1 MSLDSRR
8 RVDTLR
14 CRCYVARP
22 PTQPASLKALPMPLL
37 SKPIALIGGLLTSI
51 MLLLAVPQVVPAEV
65 EPTSGEPEQVYGF
78 GLHLFRLGDYY
89 RAVTELKR
97 FTLLFPRHRRHDAAQ
112 ILIGLALQSDAAYD
126 DAMAHFQWLS
136 QFNGETHAAQVGSF
150 KLGEIPFSQG
160 QYRLSARNWQR
171 FLNVAPQGPLAQ
183 RSAYLLGLSWWLDG
197 QLTEASGAWSLL
209 PDGDP
214 LSERASTLQV
224 EALQLAPPVHK
235 SPAVAGVLSGVL
247 PGAGHLYIGKP
258 LQALTAFLLN
268 GLFLAGAAYAVQE
281 GLEGTA
287 AILLFFETGW
297 YLGTINSARAGA
309 REFNRLQR
317 RAVSHRLLA
326 NYGLPPLD
334 LEQLQRPALGLR
346 LGF

>member
-1 MSLDSRR
+1 M
-8 RVDTLR
+8 
-14 CRCYVARP
+14 
-22 PTQPASLKALPMPLL
+22 ASLM
-37 SKPIALIGGLLTSI
+37 LLTAAP
-51 MLLLAVPQVVPAEV
+51 AVVSAEA
-65 EPTSGEPEQVYGF
+65 EPTGGDPEQVYGF

-97 FTLLFPRHRRHDAAQ
+97 FTLLFPLHRQHDAAQ
-112 ILIGLALQSDAAYD
+112 VLLGLALQSDAAYD

-136 QFNGETHAAQVGSF
+136 EFNGQTQAAQVASF

-171 FLNVAPQGPLAQ
+171 FLNDAPQGPLA
-183 RSAYLLGLSWWLDG
+183 RRAAYLLGLSWWLDG
-197 QLTEASGAWSLL
+197 QQTEASGAWTLL
-209 PDGDP
+209 PNGDP
-214 LSERASTLQV
+214 LSVRASTLRA
-224 EALQLAPPVHK
+224 ETRHLAPPVHK

-258 LQALTAFLLN
+258 LQALTALLLN
-268 GLFLAGAAYAVQE
+268 GLFLAGAVYAVHE

-309 REFNRLQR
+309 RDFNRRKRQ
-317 RAVSHRLLA
+317 AAADRLLA
-326 NYGLPPLD
+326 AYSLPPLD
-334 LEQLQRPALGLR
+334 LEHLQLPALGLR
-346 LGF
+346 LKF

>member
-1 MSLDSRR
+1 
-8 RVDTLR
+8 
-14 CRCYVARP
+14 
-22 PTQPASLKALPMPLL
+22 MP
-37 SKPIALIGGLLTSI
+37 SFPSPRALIGS
-51 MLLLAVPQVVPAEV
+51 LLAFLMIVLAAPQVVPAEA
-65 EPTSGEPEQVYGF
+65 EPTSGGPEQVYGF
-78 GLHLFRLGDYY
+78 GLHLFQLGDYY

-97 FTLLFPRHRRHDAAQ
+97 FTLLFPRHRQHDAAQ
-112 ILIGLALQSDAAYD
+112 ILIGLALQNDAAYD

-136 QFNGETHAAQVGSF
+136 QFNGESHAAQVGSF
-150 KLGEIPFSQG
+150 KLAEIPFSQG
-160 QYRLSARNWQR
+160 QYRLSADNWQR
-171 FLNVAPQGPLAQ
+171 FLNVAPQGALA
-183 RSAYLLGLSWWLDG
+183 RRAAYLLGLSWWLDG
-197 QLTEASGAWSLL
+197 QFTEASGAWSLL

-224 EALQLAPPVHK
+224 EARQLAPAVHK
-235 SPAVAGVLSGVL
+235 SPAAAGILSGVL

-268 GLFLAGAAYAVQE
+268 GLFLAGAAFAVHE

-297 YLGTINSARAGA
+297 YLGTINSATAGA
-309 REFNRLQR
+309 REFNRRQR
-317 RAVSHRLLA
+317 KAAADRLLA
-326 NYGLPPLD
+326 NYSLPPLD